1 MNRSALGMAALSD
14 TAKRELVQ
22 QLNADRDAYLSTFN
36 RVHDTLIQ
44 SLAGNQSDS
53 TTTIGPVPRP
63 ASASIQSSILPP
75 LPAAVANLRRP
86 TGSLS
91 LHQDVESLPPRS
103 IFSSGTGDDD
113 EESGDE
119 GSFFVQQPLP
129 RESSTEEALRLYLQQ
144 HDWDEHGKKILGPLF
159 TKGWFLNR
167 PHLFWN
173 EKTSD
178 KDAVLNEA
186 SQVYDVGEDGSALL
200 FRPSTKNVTQAI
212 WHRMSNI
219 NQDPTKRQAVGQ
231 IAIMREPS
239 PILFG
244 AVHHAMNSHFDMD
257 EIFRVLSDDSP
268 TRAYMRGCFNEDP
281 RHQRSF
287 VFALK
292 YYTIVEH
299 ERKPADWQSADL
311 ELRSSETHIPISDC
325 SAVVALSLSGKPVE
339 TVRSKSRRAAQ
350 KVGQIYDPFAPW
362 RVLSIQCFPDWKHTV
377 DAHESNRH
385 YVNGPEAFL
394 LTLLVE
400 YRDAKKRF
408 LEINKRIM
416 ALATPP
422 VRCLRS
428 SDADTLSTVF

>member
-1 MNRSALGMAALSD
+1 MNHSALGMAALSD

-22 QLNADRDAYLSTFN
+22 QLNADRDAYLTTFN

-44 SLAGNQSDS
+44 SLAGNQNTS
-53 TTTIGPVPRP
+53 TTTVAPSTRP
-63 ASASIQSSILPP
+63 ASASIQSSITSA

-86 TGSLS
+86 IGSLS
-91 LHQDVESLPPRS
+91 LHQDAESLPPRS

-113 EESGDE
+113 EESDDE

-129 RESSTEEALRLYLQQ
+129 RESSTEEALRLYLKQ
-144 HDWDEHGKKILGPLF
+144 HAWDEYGKKVLGSLY
-159 TKGWFLNR
+159 TQGSYLNR

-173 EKTSD
+173 EKTGD
-178 KDAVLNEA
+178 KDALLNEA

-212 WHRMSNI
+212 WQRLSNV
-219 NQDPTKRQAVGQ
+219 NQDPMKRQAVGQ
-231 IAIMREPS
+231 IAVMREPS

-257 EIFRVLSDDSP
+257 EIFRVLSDHSP
-268 TRAYMRGCFNEDP
+268 TKAYMRGCFNEDP

-287 VFALK
+287 VFTLK

-299 ERKPADWQSADL
+299 ERKPTEWQSADL

-325 SAVVALSLSGKPVE
+325 SAVVALSLSGKPVD

-350 KVGQIYDPFAPW
+350 KVGQVYDPFAPW
-362 RVLSIQCFPDWKHTV
+362 RVLSIQCFPDWKSTV
-377 DAHESNRH
+377 DGHESNRH

-422 VRCLRS
+422 VRYLFPS
-428 SDADTLSTVF
+428 YIDLP